1 MFRVRISVKFQKCS
15 ALHHKSVH
23 IGQQC
28 LECDHQITQ
37 KGSLVAHYKS
47 VHMGQQFQ
55 CHQANQK
62 GNLVSAKKISGQHKP
77 NHLVFGCQCYISSIL
92 YDSDKVFGF
101 ILHTIYYFKIFQGSQ
116 LLNFLVIHIIL
127 NFLTNFIPLSKIYD
141 NPFQEVCLLSHQ
153 NPNPWITPYE
163 RKVTTEKM
171 GKKKKKVTQ
180 NKAVI
185 QAQYNFGQAL

>member
-37 KGSLVAHYKS
+37 KGILVAHYKS

-55 CHQANQK
+55 CPQCEYQANQK

-77 NHLVFGCQCYISSIL
+77 NHLVFGCQCYINSIS
-92 YDSDKVFGF
+92 YDSDKVFWF
-101 ILHTIYYFKIFQGSQ
+101 ILHNIFYFKIFQASQ
-116 LLNFLVIHIIL
+116 LLTFLVIHIIL
-127 NFLTNFIPLSKIYD
+127 NFLTNFIPLSKIGE
-141 NPFQEVCLLSHQ
+141 EVFLKSGGSLLLTAGSHH
-153 NPNPWITPYE
+153 PLL
-163 RKVTTEKM
+163 
-171 GKKKKKVTQ
+171 
-180 NKAVI
+180 
-185 QAQYNFGQAL
+185 F